1 MKRGKELKITDV
13 SDNYT
18 ITFGTVDNKKPKSVY
33 IRISSW
39 GLPMTYSDTEN
50 YKRVIHN
57 LSKVIKQGL
66 YNTLD
71 KDFYGKDRT
80 IVDLDMRE
88 SGIKQNKRSYM
99 CTEVTLFQENE
110 YHINAEP
117 LYNYSHTLIKSIIQ
131 ILDDNKDFDFH
142 KTKN

>member
-1 MKRGKELKITDV
+1 MKRGKEIKITDV
-13 SDNYT
+13 SNNYT
-18 ITFGTVDNKKPKSVY
+18 ITFGTVDNKKPKTIY
-33 IRISSW
+33 IHISSW
-39 GLPMTYSDTEN
+39 GLPTSYSDNEN
-50 YKRVIHN
+50 YKRIINN
-57 LSKVIKQGL
+57 LAKVIKQGL

-71 KDFYGKDRT
+71 ESFYNKGRT

-110 YHINAEP
+110 YPINSEP
-117 LYNYSHTLIKSIIQ
+117 LYDYTHTIIKTIIKL
-131 ILDDNKDFDFH
+131 LDDNTEFVFH